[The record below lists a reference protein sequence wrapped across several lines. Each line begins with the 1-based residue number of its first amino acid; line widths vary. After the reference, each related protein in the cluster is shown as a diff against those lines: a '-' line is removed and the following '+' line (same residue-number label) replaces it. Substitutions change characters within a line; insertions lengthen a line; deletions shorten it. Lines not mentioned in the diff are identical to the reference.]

1 MFHCDMH
8 VLFWFRTMFHCDM
21 HVIFWLCAML
31 HYDYVSFDLLR

>member
-8 VLFWFRTMFHCDM
+8 VLFWFKTMFHCDM